1 MRIKT
6 DYLNA
11 KILSHRAN
19 LQRYAMLLATQLTE
33 LERKSSTNGSRRS
46 TRKLSGWSCYGKRK
60 AAKPT
65 DGISTRHKAIAV
77 VLNLMNPLVPD
88 GGRSA
93 GDGRH
98 GSINAGA
105 SARSGLR
112 CPKNIN
118 PFGSCA
124 AGTFE
129 DQVHHDGYH
138 AAARWPEL

>member
-19 LQRYAMLLATQLTE
+19 LQRYAMLLVISSLN
-33 LERKSSTNGSRRS
+33 LSVSPSTNGSRRS

-77 VLNLMNPLVPD
+77 VLNLIDPLVPD

-93 GDGRH
+93 GT
-98 GSINAGA
+98 
-105 SARSGLR
+105 
-112 CPKNIN
+112 
-118 PFGSCA
+118 
-124 AGTFE
+124 AGT
-129 DQVHHDGYH
+129 
-138 AAARWPEL
+138 AR